1 MQSNSPKAIA
11 ETERPGVRLSALER
25 DHLLIRR
32 KWTRAERKIV
42 LQGFWGRFAIAIE
55 PIVCGAVFAA
65 LTYGLYARGLWFL
78 TPIFGSAAVAFAIYA
93 FVMLIAPVRA
103 LLQTFGPST
112 SSMGMFAIES
122 RIPTRRKGQ
131 TDTSPSSSTTNGS
144 AMNGPA
150 TAITPP
156 LRDDPGTRR
165 VQRVRR
171 DPYHRRPADRCD
183 PQDARRSGHW
193 ERPPHQTLPRRRLA
207 VGRRPQRDGSRL
219 VGRPDVAVAAGPDDH
234 PADRNDQE
242 DADYECDSDRQR
254 DTG

>member
-103 LLQTFGPST
+103 LLQTFGPIYIVDGYVRYREPDSNSEEGANGYVAVLLHDKRVCYEWPSYGDKPLPYGT
-112 SSMGMFAIES
+112 IPALVEFSEYGAIHT
-122 RIPTRRKGQ
+122 I
-131 TDTSPSSSTTNGS
+131 D
-144 AMNGPA
+144 
-150 TAITPP
+150 
-156 LRDDPGTRR
+156 
-165 VQRVRR
+165 
-171 DPYHRRPADRCD
+171 
-183 PQDARRSGHW
+183 
-193 ERPPHQTLPRRRLA
+193 
-207 VGRRPQRDGSRL
+207 
-219 VGRPDVAVAAGPDDH
+219 GRPTGVIPKTHAALGIGSVHPTKRSLDDV
-234 PADRNDQE
+234 
-242 DADYECDSDRQR
+242 
-254 DTG
+254 